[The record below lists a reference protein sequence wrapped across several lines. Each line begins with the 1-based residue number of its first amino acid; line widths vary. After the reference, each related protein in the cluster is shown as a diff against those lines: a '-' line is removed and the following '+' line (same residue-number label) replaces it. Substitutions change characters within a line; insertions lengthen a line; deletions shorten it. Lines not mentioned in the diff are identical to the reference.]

1 MLRKIE
7 CYEQSGGLKEGF
19 VGVSLQD
26 LQNLQAEILDTLKSM
41 RKLSSSVPP
50 ATKGR
55 NEHLKKI
62 SDLSKKISSQ
72 I

>member
-7 CYEQSGGLKEGF
+7 CFDSSGNLRQGF
-19 VGVSLQD
+19 VGVSFQD
-26 LQNLQAEILDTLKSM
+26 LQALENEIKDTLKSM

-50 ATKGR
+50 TAKGR

-72 I
+72 T